1 MRRSG
6 NTHYSPN
13 TGTSTL
19 RKAIQRKLQS
29 ENGLEYGADEIVL
42 SNGAKQSI
50 WQSLLATCS
59 PGDEVRAFHL
69 IPLFS
74 FAGRLWIWDPDCS
87 VRRGPFFSFPVRYV
101 ADAGKAVRKLCPLQV
116 LIPAPY
122 WVSYPEMARLA
133 GASPVF
139 IDCPADQGYVL
150 TAQQLRAAL
159 NPRSRLLILCT
170 PSNPTGA
177 VYSLERLKVLFW
189 SGCSFLPQ
197 S

>member
-74 FAGRLWIWDPDCS
+74 FAGTLWIWDPDCS
-87 VRRGPFFSFPVRYV
+87 VQDPFLSAFLW
-101 ADAGKAVRKLCPLQV
+101 G
-116 LIPAPY
+116 
-122 WVSYPEMARLA
+122 
-133 GASPVF
+133 
-139 IDCPADQGYVL
+139 
-150 TAQQLRAAL
+150 T
-159 NPRSRLLILCT
+159 LLMQ
-170 PSNPTGA
+170 TG
-177 VYSLERLKVLFW
+177 
-189 SGCSFLPQ
+189 Q
-197 S
+197 